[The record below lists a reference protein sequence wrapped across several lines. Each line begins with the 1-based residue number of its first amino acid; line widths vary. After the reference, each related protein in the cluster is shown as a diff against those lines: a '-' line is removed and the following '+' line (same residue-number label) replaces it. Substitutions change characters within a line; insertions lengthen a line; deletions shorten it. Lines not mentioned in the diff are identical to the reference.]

1 MNVYKDT
8 DGKAYMISSVSVN
21 SQVAIMELNSS
32 YTGHTRVVYRGSEVS
47 CEGHAL
53 FKSGNTYFLV
63 ESKCSGWDTNDNHYY
78 TSTSLAGPWT
88 YRGLIAPNGART
100 YQSQITNAF
109 PVSGSDRTTWVYVG
123 DRWST
128 WDMASTRLVI
138 LPFQLS
144 GTTLSL
150 PWYDQWSANTATGN
164 VTVSPAIQFDG
175 QVKIINRKSGRAME
189 VGDWLQSD
197 NASIKQYDYLG
208 GNNQRWTI
216 TNLGRGEFRVT
227 NVHSGKSL
235 EVPNST
241 RNTGTNA
248 TQYTWNN
255 GFNQKWHIIPCKGGY
270 FRFIN
275 VNTLG
280 KTLGTR
286 DASTANSADVVINEF
301 RFEQDAQW
309 QILPASN

>member
-1 MNVYKDT
+1 
-8 DGKAYMISSVSVN
+8 
-21 SQVAIMELNSS
+21 
-32 YTGHTRVVYRGSEVS
+32 
-47 CEGHAL
+47 
-53 FKSGNTYFLV
+53 
-63 ESKCSGWDTNDNHYY
+63 
-78 TSTSLAGPWT
+78 
-88 YRGLIAPNGART
+88 
-100 YQSQITNAF
+100 
-109 PVSGSDRTTWVYVG
+109 TTWVYLG

-280 KTLGTR
+280 KTLGIR